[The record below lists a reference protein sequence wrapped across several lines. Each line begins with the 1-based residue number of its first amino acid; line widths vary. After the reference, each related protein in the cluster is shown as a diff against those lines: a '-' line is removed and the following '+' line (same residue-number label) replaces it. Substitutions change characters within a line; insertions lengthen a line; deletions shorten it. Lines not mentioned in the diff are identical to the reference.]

1 MIMENL
7 IFVGLVCALGIIIY
21 SLKQHTASRTVKN
34 HKLADNHHPV
44 PPRKRTISGQ
54 DPLEE
59 AQVEFQQRI
68 ENWQKAQMPRW
79 STLKNSADRL
89 AGERYIPSPLP
100 KKSLNGSIRQAAEKR
115 VRQQFELLN

>member
-1 MIMENL
+1 MENL
-7 IFVGLVCALGIIIY
+7 IFVGLVCALGIIIF
-21 SLKQHTASRTVKN
+21 SLKQHVESRNARN
-34 HKLADNHHPV
+34 HTLADGTLPV

-59 AQVEFQQRI
+59 AQIEFQQRI

-89 AGERYIPSPLP
+89 TGEKYHPSPLP
-100 KKSLNGSIRQAAEKR
+100 EHGFNGSIRQVAEKR